1 MLRLA
6 AVFGEHMVLQQGKP
20 IAVFGEADGPVDI
33 TLAQRSVTAAC
44 EGGRFLAHL
53 PAMAAGGPYTLTV
66 RCGGESVTFGDVM
79 VGEVWLCG
87 GQSNMEFRLR
97 DEKHFDEADAMRD
110 SRVRFYEVPQAATVR
125 QAEMLE
131 RGRAW
136 TPLAPGACAE
146 VSAVA
151 FYAAREMAQRLDV
164 AVGMMICCIGGTSA
178 SCWMSRET
186 LSGFPEGQAYLTEF
200 EQHVAG
206 KTDEQ
211 FERESAAYQ
220 REVDGWNAASAAL
233 KAENPDIPFA
243 QITARIGDF
252 PWPPPWG
259 RTMLRR
265 PAGPFETMLMRV
277 APYTLRGFLF
287 YQGEQDATLDRA
299 PGYAVLLTALIAQWR
314 ALFEDESAFFVAAQL
329 PRFGAEPSV
338 EDWPAIRAA
347 QQQVIA
353 STECAALACLLD
365 CGERDNVHPTDKRT
379 PGARLAVTALRHAY
393 GMDVQGDA
401 PRLTGAA
408 LDGQRLTLRFAHTG
422 GGLRVPE
429 NVLSSLSAEGA
440 ELTGA
445 HAEGG
450 QLVLALGSVG
460 RGVRVYYA
468 QENWVEAV
476 MTGENGL
483 PVLPF
488 DITVKTEL

>member
-6 AVFGEHMVLQQGKP
+6 AVFGEHMVLQQGRP
-20 IAVFGEADGPVDI
+20 IAVFGEAGGPVEI
-33 TLAQRSVTAAC
+33 TLAQHSVTAAC

-53 PAMAAGGPYTLTV
+53 PALPAGGPYTMTV
-66 RCGGESVTFGDVM
+66 RCGQESVTLGDVM

-97 DEKHFDEADAMRD
+97 DERHFDEANAMRD

-125 QAEMLE
+125 EAEVLE
-131 RGRAW
+131 RGRTW
-136 TPLAPGACAE
+136 TLLAPGACAE

-151 FYAAREMAQRLDV
+151 FYAAREMAARLDV
-164 AVGMMICCIGGTSA
+164 AVGMVICCIGGTSA
-178 SCWMSRET
+178 SCWMSEKT
-186 LSGFPEGQAYLTEF
+186 LSGFAEGQAYLTEF

-211 FERESAAYQ
+211 FAQESAAYQ
-220 REVDGWNAASAAL
+220 RSVDGWKAASAAL
-233 KAENPDIPFA
+233 KVENPDIPFA

-265 PAGPFETMLMRV
+265 PAGPFETMLVRV

-287 YQGEQDATLDRA
+287 YQGEQDSTLDRA
-299 PGYAVLLTALIAQWR
+299 PGYAKLLTALIAQWR
-314 ALFEDESAFFVAAQL
+314 ALFEDEQLFFVAGQL

-347 QQQVIA
+347 QQRVTG
-353 STECAALACLLD
+353 STPHAALACLLD

-379 PGARLAVTALRHAY
+379 PGERLAVTVLCHAY
-393 GMDVQGDA
+393 GMDVQADA
-401 PRLTGAA
+401 PRLAGAA
-408 LDGQRLTLRFAHTG
+408 LEGGRLTLSLEHTG

-429 NVLSSLSAEGA
+429 NVRASLAVEGA
-440 ELTGA
+440 ELMGID
-445 HAEGG
+445 AEGSH
-450 QLVLALGSVG
+450 LVLTLAENA
-460 RGVRVYYA
+460 GVIRVRYA
-468 QENWVEAV
+468 QQNWVEAV

-488 DITVKTEL
+488 DILVTREE